1 VPPLIYPKPYKT
13 MKRFFQLLA
22 WIGLGYLG
30 SSFGCSSSAEFS
42 GRVDSS
48 TGTGGSMAR
57 FTVMGNNLYVVDQT
71 SLRTFDISEPSTPRP
86 TTAVRVGMGI
96 ETIFPF
102 RNHLF
107 IGSNAAMFIYNLDDP
122 NEPRQ
127 LSMLPHATG
136 QGCDPVVAQGN
147 YAYVTLRASTQSC
160 GGRVTTENVM
170 FVIDIRDFR
179 RPQTMRTYSMTG
191 PYGVGV
197 RGPAL
202 FLCEGASGLRVFD
215 ATDPVNLVQKSF
227 LTNVKSFD
235 VIPLPASVLVV
246 GEDGLYQFDYQD
258 LANLKQLSKIPVAQ

>member
-1 VPPLIYPKPYKT
+1 

-30 SSFGCSSSAEFS
+30 SSFGCSSQAEFS
-42 GRVDSS
+42 ARVDPS

-57 FTVMGNNLYVVDQT
+57 FTIMGNNLYVVDQT
-71 SLRTFDISEPSTPRP
+71 NLRTFDISEPTEPRP
-86 TTAVRVGMGI
+86 TTTTRVGLGI

-122 NEPRQ
+122 AEPRQ

-147 YAYVTLRASTQSC
+147 HAYVTLRASVRSC
-160 GGRVTTENVM
+160 GGRATSENVM
-170 FVIDIRDFR
+170 FVIDIKDFR
-179 RPQTMRTYSMTG
+179 RPQTLRTYPMTG

-197 RGPAL
+197 RGQAL
-202 FLCEGASGLRVFD
+202 FLCEGAAGLRVFD

-235 VIPLPASVLVV
+235 VIPMPASVMVI
-246 GEDGLYQFDYQD
+246 GEDGLYQFSYRD
-258 LANLKQLSKIPVAQ
+258 LANLKLLSKISVAK